1 MHNKCKSLCLF
12 SLKQNPICFV
22 SYLSRGCQCHTCLS
36 CIQTDCRRVKAEV
49 KQMFSVYIMLYLSE
63 IYVSNYNIYSYVAWG
78 SCDWSVAYCTLK
90 VSQYVTVTL
99 TVTYWEIL
107 LNVQKVLLGKS
118 LYLTV
123 FNDINRI
130 TDLNMGTFLVNFR
143 WISTTMIAGLGLQY
157 ESVAVDSYIGN
168 I

>member
-1 MHNKCKSLCLF
+1 MHSYLRNLF
-12 SLKQNPICFV
+12 S
-22 SYLSRGCQCHTCLS
+22 
-36 CIQTDCRRVKAEV
+36 
-49 KQMFSVYIMLYLSE
+49 
-63 IYVSNYNIYSYVAWG
+63 
-78 SCDWSVAYCTLK
+78 
-90 VSQYVTVTL
+90 
-99 TVTYWEIL
+99 IL
-107 LNVQKVLLGKS
+107 VQKVLLGKS

-143 WISTTMIAGLGLQY
+143 RISTAMIPGLGLQY

>member
-78 SCDWSVAYCTLK
+78 SCNWSVAYCTLK

-99 TVTYWEIL
+99 TVTYLTESLSNTVIL
-107 LNVQKVLLGKS
+107 SSDNINLHTPTYILRAHSKCM
-118 LYLTV
+118 V
-123 FNDINRI
+123 FCFYRKRNILMSI
-130 TDLNMGTFLVNFR
+130 T
-143 WISTTMIAGLGLQY
+143 
-157 ESVAVDSYIGN
+157 E
-168 I
+168 